1 MKFWRHFLL
10 CALAVTLSGCGT
22 TVNTSLKV
30 EPASRMLV
38 GQESTAVIL
47 PFADYTHAN
56 NIESAFRRNMFVNE
70 CIMDHFV
77 RLGFHLPVQEDVFQ
91 FLTQQHI
98 INVAAYNPEKTKS
111 LEYEMDKEW
120 SPAMKEILQ
129 GYIDI
134 AQRADVGGEGD
145 DAVTHGLTG
154 QEIVKIGRHFSA
166 DYIVRGRIIQYKDR
180 LDPAGARFWKTGV
193 LPFFVG
199 GAKKILVGQAMPES
213 YDTLH
218 SNDSDWQSL
227 LALGDVPQ
235 AVVQLRIWV
244 QDAYT
249 GNVVWTNRAN
259 VQVSPQSEFA
269 DYQYDNLFETAV
281 EAAVTSLMED
291 FAYTVYSAPRPE
303 QAKQTQVI
311 ENPVTIDIVHNILF
325 DFNKS
330 VLKNEYKAKLQEL
343 GLFLE
348 KNPKV
353 RLVLAGYTD
362 GVGSEG
368 YNLVLSKKRAESV
381 FDYLMAHSKIDKNR
395 VSLEWYGKADPTAS
409 NQTEEGRALNRRVS
423 VIQVNM

>member
-1 MKFWRHFLL
+1 MKFWRHLL
-10 CALAVTLSGCGT
+10 ICALALTFSGCGT

-30 EPASRMLV
+30 EPASRTMV
-38 GQESTAVIL
+38 GQGSTAVIL

-70 CIMDHFV
+70 CVIDHFV
-77 RLGFHLPVQEDVFQ
+77 RLGFHLPVQEDIFQ
-91 FLTQQHI
+91 YLTQQHI

-120 SPAMKEILQ
+120 SPVMKETLQ
-129 GYIDI
+129 GYIDY
-134 AQRADVGGEGD
+134 AQRTDVSGEGD

-180 LDPAGARFWKTGV
+180 LDPSGAIWKKGV

-199 GAKKILVGQAMPES
+199 GSKRILLGQAMPES
-213 YDTLH
+213 YDSMDTMP
-218 SNDSDWQSL
+218 SDWQSL
-227 LALGDVPQ
+227 LSIGDVPQ
-235 AVVQLRIWV
+235 AVVQVRIWV
-244 QDAYT
+244 QDAYS

-259 VQVSPQSEFA
+259 VQVSPESFFA

-291 FAYTVYSAPRPE
+291 FAYTVYYAPRPE
-303 QAKQTQVI
+303 QAKQTQVT
-311 ENPVTIDIVHNILF
+311 ENAVTIDIVHNILF

-330 VLKNEYKAKLQEL
+330 VLKNEYNAKLQEL
-343 GLFLE
+343 AVFLE
-348 KNPKV
+348 KNPNV

-381 FDYLMAHSKIDKNR
+381 FDYLMAHSRIDKNR
-395 VSLEWYGKADPTAS
+395 VSLEWHGKANPTAS

-423 VIQVNM
+423 VILVNR